1 MAVYRLRR
9 TVFVVYCHRML
20 ALGSSSLRT
29 WRDLKQGSTSGN
41 VTWMELQRAC
51 SSWSPFRSSLS
62 RLLATPS
69 LWEEAIH
76 ITSRTW
82 QPYCTISA
90 SQCPSI
96 ISDTGRCLYNTI
108 CVVPA
113 NGGKHVKYNNYMM
126 YVHICNSIIQIL
138 AYIRIEI
145 ASPAIIFI
153 TCAYKH
159 DTAALQHIK

>member
-1 MAVYRLRR
+1 MPYRR
-9 TVFVVYCHRML
+9 TFQSVLIAQCMHVAPLSLTWVLSTWTALLYTVAWSVVQTWQCIDCAEHYVVYCHRML
-20 ALGSSSLRT
+20 ALGSSSLQT
-29 WRDLKQGSTSGN
+29 WRDLRQGSTTGN
-41 VTWMELQRAC
+41 VTWIELQRAC

-108 CVVPA
+108 CVVPD
-113 NGGKHVKYNNYMM
+113 NWGN
-126 YVHICNSIIQIL
+126 
-138 AYIRIEI
+138 
-145 ASPAIIFI
+145 
-153 TCAYKH
+153 T
-159 DTAALQHIK
+159 